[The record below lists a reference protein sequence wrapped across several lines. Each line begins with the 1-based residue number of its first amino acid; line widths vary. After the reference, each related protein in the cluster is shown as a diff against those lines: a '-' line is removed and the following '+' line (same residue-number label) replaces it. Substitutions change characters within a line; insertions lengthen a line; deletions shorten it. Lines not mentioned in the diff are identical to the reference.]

1 MSLANV
7 LDQTAC
13 DREPIHIPGSI
24 QPHGMLL
31 VAELQSGIIVG
42 GAGHLE
48 NYFGK
53 EWPSQRLNELLQFDA
68 LVLAIKAPRS
78 DEIILGK
85 LIIGDKTFD
94 LLGHILDE
102 YLLVEIEPALHSPI
116 TPEQSLSELEAIA
129 SQFEAAADTKM
140 LFQKAVAAFRKLT
153 CFDRVMIYQFLD
165 DASGVVVA
173 EDRNNNYPPF
183 LNHHFPAS
191 DIPKQART
199 LYVRN
204 RVRVIPDS
212 SYEPAPLR
220 WYGADPQKPLDL
232 SDVTLRSVSPIHL
245 QYLQN
250 MGVAASAS
258 VSIIKDGVLWGLI
271 ACHNAAPLSMPFATR
286 AAARAL
292 AASLARQMK
301 AKDEA
306 ENARERLRL
315 RSHEDRLVET
325 LLLNNPIEERLGETA
340 DNLRRMMIADGFSII
355 SNGKLLAQSG
365 SALDISDLSTIL
377 ELTQNRFK
385 DGLFHS
391 HELGRNKELPA
402 HLIAVASG
410 VAVLKLH
417 LDEDVFLIWSRAEKV
432 QIVEWAGNPHKDVSD
447 TASAPLT
454 PRASFEAWS
463 EEVRGRSRY
472 WNFNKIDA
480 MHRISRV
487 IHEAYQRRR
496 IDKLNRELQR
506 TLEQQDKLLVQK
518 DFLMKEINHRVQN
531 SLQLVSTFLGMQMR
545 ETEDPLI
552 TQYLTDARS
561 RIAAVALVHRRLYS
575 DSYVGS
581 VDLARYLDEL
591 SHELFQSMGE
601 EWRSRHTS
609 KLSHVLINAD
619 RAINIGLVYSEL
631 VTNANK
637 YAYDGAPGPTSV
649 SLDQHFNQARLVV
662 ADNGTGKIRTRVGF
676 GSKMLNAI
684 ILGLGGE
691 MEELD
696 NGPGLKV
703 VVTVP
708 IELQNGE

>member
-1 MSLANV
+1 MSPDSP

-31 VAELQSGIIVG
+31 VADLTSGQIVG

-48 NYFGK
+48 NYFG
-53 EWPSQRLNELLQFDA
+53 EAWPGQNIDYLLQFD
-68 LVLAIKAPRS
+68 VLAMTAEAPRA

-85 LIIGDKTFD
+85 LIIGEESFD
-94 LLGHILDE
+94 LLGHILNQ
-102 YLLVEIEPALHSPI
+102 YLLVEIEPALQSFV
-116 TPEQSLSELEAIA
+116 TPEQSLSGLETIA
-129 SQFEAAADTKM
+129 HRFEAAPDVRT
-140 LFQKAVAAFRKLT
+140 LFQKSVVAFRKLT
-153 CFDRVMIYQFLD
+153 GFDRVMIYQFLED
-165 DASGVVVA
+165 GSGVVLA
-173 EDRNNNYPPF
+173 EDGNDNYPTF

-191 DIPKQART
+191 DIPKQARA
-199 LYVRN
+199 LYLRN

-212 SYEPAPLR
+212 SYIPAPLR
-220 WYGADPQKPLDL
+220 WYEDAPQQPLDL
-232 SDVTLRSVSPIHL
+232 SDVALRSVSPIHL
-245 QYLQN
+245 QYLRN

-258 VSIIKDGVLWGLI
+258 VSIIRDGVLWGLI
-271 ACHNAAPLSMPFATR
+271 ACHNATPLAMPFATR
-286 AAARAL
+286 TAARAL

-301 AKDEA
+301 SKDDA

-315 RSHEDRLVET
+315 RSHEDRLVAA
-325 LLLNNPIEERLGETA
+325 LLINAPLEERFTETA
-340 DNLRRMMIADGFSII
+340 DNLRQTMLADGFAVV
-355 SNGKLLAQSG
+355 SNGKLVAQSG
-365 SALDISDLSTIL
+365 TSPDIADLRSIL
-377 ELTQNRFK
+377 AMIQNRFR
-385 DGLFHS
+385 DGLFYS
-391 HELGRNKELPA
+391 HEFGLQKELPA
-402 HLIAVASG
+402 HMIPLASG
-410 VAVLKLH
+410 IAVLKLY
-417 LDEDVFLIWSRAEKV
+417 LDEDVFLVWSRAEKV
-432 QIVEWAGNPHKDVSD
+432 QIVEWAGNPHKDNS
-447 TASAPLT
+447 TSASAPLT
-454 PRASFEAWS
+454 PRASFDAWS

-480 MHRISRV
+480 MHRIGRI

-506 TLEQQDKLLVQK
+506 TLEQQDKLLEQK

-545 ETEDPLI
+545 ETDDPLI
-552 TQYLTDARS
+552 VQYLTDARS

-591 SHELFQSMGE
+591 SNELFQSMGE
-601 EWRSRHTS
+601 EWRSHHTS

-649 SLDQHFNQARLVV
+649 TLDQHFNQARLVV
-662 ADNGTGKIRTRVGF
+662 ADSGTGKTRSRAGF
-676 GSKMLNAI
+676 GSKMLKAI
-684 ILGLGGE
+684 VLGLGGE

-696 NGPGLKV
+696 NSPGLKV

-708 IELQNGE
+708 IEL